1 MGGDKVYTNMSTGLT
16 SLDKVIQ
23 GVIPGDNIIWQ
34 VDSIDD
40 YIPFINPFY
49 NEAIRNKIPVI
60 YFRFAEHKPLLPAGN
75 KAKTYSLNPDD
86 GFESFI
92 SAIFDVIEEF
102 GYGTYYI
109 FDCLSDLVVEWYS
122 DRMMANFFMLA
133 CPYLYDYKTV
143 AYFGILRNVHM
154 PITINA
160 IHNTAQIVFDVYMNK
175 DIFYIHP
182 LKVYK
187 RYSPTMYMLHS
198 MDGEEFSPVTRSSI
212 ISEILTSIP
221 QPWLDYTVQ
230 RLDIWRRSFF
240 EAQELYK
247 RDKDELTGKKA
258 GELFKRLLRMA
269 ITRDAR
275 LLKLAEEY
283 LQLSDLIDI
292 GKRMIGTGLIGGKSV
307 GMLVARAI
315 LNKADARWK
324 DVLEEHDS
332 FFIGS
337 DVFYTYLI
345 RNGCWWMRR
354 KLKSSGSVYDD
365 AEEVSKVILS
375 GTFPDDIKE
384 QFTEMLNYFGQ
395 SPIIVRSSSLLED
408 AYGNSFSG
416 KYESIFC
423 ANQGTPEE
431 RLEHFMAAVRIVYSS
446 TMKKEALAYRTR
458 WGLMDQDEQMALLV
472 MRVSGAKY
480 DKYYLPHIAGVGF
493 SYNPYVWDKD
503 IDPEAG
509 MIRLA
514 FGLGT
519 RAVNRYDDDYIR
531 IVALNEPLKR
541 PEGNFDEVK
550 KYTQKRVDILDL
562 SANLL
567 TSAYFMDL
575 AKVITD
581 LPLEMFTSRDEE
593 LERIARERNMENIF
607 SHVLTFNKLLSDRQ
621 FVNDLR
627 EMLDILKKAYNF
639 HVDIEFTAN
648 FQNDNNY
655 RINLVQCRPF
665 QITGDVRTLKIPEN
679 IDDSNLII
687 RTKGPIVGNSVSVII
702 NRIIYIIPEVYGKLN
717 ISDRYSIARVIGELT
732 HSDKTG
738 TKKEMNIALIGPGR
752 WGTTT
757 PSLGV
762 PVVFSEIDNVSVLCE
777 IAYMHEGLIPDVSLG
792 THFFNDIVEMNMVY
806 FAIYPDRNG
815 YILNSD
821 FFSKAENKLTELHP
835 NAKLWADVIKVI
847 DIEEDRD
854 DYILKLTLNSMEQEG
869 VFYISSSKKI

>member
-1 MGGDKVYTNMSTGLT
+1 MGTERVYTYMSTGLNG
-16 SLDKVIQ
+16 LDRVIQ
-23 GVIPGDNIIWQ
+23 GVVPGDNIIWQ
-34 VDSIDD
+34 VDSIDE

-49 NEAIRNKIPVI
+49 NEAINNKIPVI
-60 YFRFAEHKPLLPAGN
+60 YFRFAGHRALLPSKN
-75 KAKTYSLNPDD
+75 DAKTYTLNPDE

-92 SAIFDVIEEF
+92 STIFDVIEEY
-102 GYGTYYI
+102 GYGAYYI

-143 AYFGILRNVHM
+143 AYFGILRNIHM
-154 PITINA
+154 PMTINA
-160 IHNTAQIVFDVYMNK
+160 IHNTAQIVFDVYRNK
-175 DIFYIHP
+175 EKLYIHP

-187 RYSPTMYMLHS
+187 RHSPTMYMLHS
-198 MDGEEFSPVTRSSI
+198 MEGEEFRPVTRSSI

-247 RDKDELTGKKA
+247 KNRNELKGEKA
-258 GELFKRLLRMA
+258 VELFNRLLRMA
-269 ITRDAR
+269 ITRDSR
-275 LLKLAEEY
+275 LLKLAAKY
-283 LQLSDLIDI
+283 LRLSDLIDI

-307 GMLVARAI
+307 GMIIARAI
-315 LNKADARWK
+315 LKKESNHWLDL
-324 DVLEEHDS
+324 LEEHDS

-354 KLKSSGSVYDD
+354 KLKNSVSVYDD

-384 QFTEMLNYFGQ
+384 QFNEMLNYFGQ

-431 RLEHFMAAVRIVYSS
+431 RLERFMSAVRIVYAS
-446 TMKKEALAYRTR
+446 TMKKEALAYRTH
-458 WGLMDQDEQMALLV
+458 WGLMEQDEQMALLV
-472 MRVSGAKY
+472 QRVSGAKY
-480 DKYYLPHIAGVGF
+480 DNYYLPHIAGVGF

-509 MIRLA
+509 VIRLV

-531 IVALNEPLKR
+531 IVALNAPLKR

-562 SANLL
+562 SANEL
-567 TSAYFMDL
+567 TSGYFMDV
-575 AKVITD
+575 ARVING
-581 LPLEMFTSRDEE
+581 LPLEMFTTRDEE
-593 LERIARERNMENIF
+593 LERLARERNMQNIF
-607 SHVLTFNKLLSDRQ
+607 SHVLTFHGLLSDIE
-621 FVNDLR
+621 FVNDLK
-627 EMLDILKKAYNF
+627 EILHTLRKAYDF

-648 FQNDNNY
+648 FEDDNKY

-665 QITGDVRTLKIPEN
+665 QITGDVRTLKIPDN

-687 RTKGPIVGNSVSVII
+687 KTRGPIVGNSISAVI
-702 NRIIYIIPEVYGKLN
+702 NRVIYVIPEVYGKLS
-717 ISDRYSIARVIGELT
+717 ISDRYSIARLIGELT
-732 HSDKTG
+732 HADKAG
-738 TKKEMNIALIGPGR
+738 PGEKRNIALIGPGR

-762 PVVFSEIDNVSVLCE
+762 PVAFSEINTVSALCE

-806 FAIYPDRNG
+806 FAVYPDREG
-815 YILNSD
+815 YIINND
-821 FFSKAENKLTELHP
+821 FFNNSENKLAELHP
-835 NAKLWADVIKVI
+835 HAKLWADVVKVI
-847 DIEEDRD
+847 DIDGENNV
-854 DYILKLTLNSMEQEG
+854 IKLTLNSMDQQG
-869 VFYISSSKKI
+869 VLYISNLI

>member
-1 MGGDKVYTNMSTGLT
+1 MGMDKVYTNMSTGLT
-16 SLDKVIQ
+16 GLDKVIQ

-34 VDSIDD
+34 VDSIDE

-49 NEAIRNKIPVI
+49 NEAVKNKIPVI
-60 YFRFAEHKPLLPAGN
+60 YFRFAGHQALLPAN
-75 KAKTYSLNPDD
+75 NVARTYTLNPDD

-92 SAIFDVIEEF
+92 STIFDVIEEY

-133 CPYLYDYKTV
+133 CPYLYDNKTV

-160 IHNTAQIVFDVYMNK
+160 IHNTAQIVFDVYRNK
-175 DIFYIHP
+175 DILYIHP

-198 MDGEEFSPVTRSSI
+198 MEGGEFKPVTRSSI

-247 RDKDELTGKKA
+247 KDKDELKGEKA
-258 GELFKRLLRMA
+258 GELFTRLLRMA
-269 ITRDAR
+269 ITRDPR
-275 LLKLAEEY
+275 LLKLAQEY

-307 GMLVARAI
+307 GMLIARAV
-315 LNKADARWK
+315 LKKANIRWQE
-324 DVLEEHDS
+324 VLEEHDS

-354 KLKSSGSVYDD
+354 KLKNSGSVFDD
-365 AEEVSKVILS
+365 AEEVSKIILT
-375 GTFPDDIKE
+375 GTFPDDIKD

-431 RLEHFMAAVRIVYSS
+431 RLERFMSAVRIVYAS
-446 TMKKEALAYRTR
+446 TMKKEALAYRTHY
-458 WGLMDQDEQMALLV
+458 GLMDQDEQMALLV
-472 MRVSGAKY
+472 QRVSGAKY
-480 DKYYLPHIAGVGF
+480 DNFYLPHIAGVGF

-509 MIRLA
+509 MVRLV

-519 RAVNRYDDDYIR
+519 RAVNRNDDDYIR

-541 PEGNFDEVK
+541 PEANFDEVK
-550 KYTQKRVDILDL
+550 KYTQKRVDIMDL
-562 SANLL
+562 SANQL
-567 TSAYFMDL
+567 TSNYFMDL

-581 LPLEMFTSRDEE
+581 LPLEIFTSRDEE
-593 LERIARERNMENIF
+593 LERIARERNMQNIF
-607 SHVLTFNKLLSDRQ
+607 SHVLTFNKLLSDKE
-621 FVNDLR
+621 FVNDIK
-627 EMLDILKKAYNF
+627 EMLEILRKAYNF

-648 FQNDNNY
+648 FQNDGTY
-655 RINLVQCRPF
+655 KINLVQCRPF
-665 QITGDVRTLKIPEN
+665 QITGDMRTLKIPEN
-679 IDDSNLII
+679 INGSDLII
-687 RTKGPIVGNSVSVII
+687 RTRGPIVGNSISTII
-702 NRIIYIIPEVYGKLN
+702 NRVIYVIPEVYGKLN
-717 ISDRYSIARVIGELT
+717 ISDRYSIARLIGELT

-738 TKKEMNIALIGPGR
+738 ARKKINIALIGPGR

-762 PVVFSEIDNVSVLCE
+762 PVSFSEINTVSVLCE

-792 THFFNDIVEMNMVY
+792 THFFNDLVEMNMIY
-806 FAIYPDRNG
+806 FAVYPDKKG
-815 YILNSD
+815 YILNSG
-821 FFSKAENKLTELHP
+821 FFDNAENKLAELHP
-835 NAKLWADVIKVI
+835 NAKLWANVIKVI
-847 DIEEDRD
+847 DISEEENESV
-854 DYILKLTLNSMEQEG
+854 LKLTLNSMEQEG
-869 VFYISSSKKI
+869 VLYISSRKKS

>member
-1 MGGDKVYTNMSTGLT
+1 MSTGLT
-16 SLDKVIQ
+16 GLDRVIQ
-23 GVIPGDNIIWQ
+23 GVVPGDNIIWQ
-34 VDSIDD
+34 VDSIEE

-49 NEAIRNKIPVI
+49 NEAVKNNIPVI
-60 YFRFAEHKPLLPAGN
+60 YFRFAEHQFLLPVDN
-75 KAKTYSLNPDD
+75 VAKTYTLIPDD
-86 GFESFI
+86 GFELFI
-92 SAIFDVIEEF
+92 STIFDVIEEY

-133 CPYLYDYKTV
+133 CPYLYAYKTV

-160 IHNTAQIVFDVYMNK
+160 IHNTAQIVFDVYRNK
-175 DIFYIHP
+175 DILYIHP

-198 MDGEEFSPVTRSSI
+198 MEGEEFKPVTRSSI

-247 RDKDELTGKKA
+247 RNKDELKGEKE
-258 GELFKRLLRMA
+258 GELFTRLLRMA
-269 ITRDAR
+269 ITRDQR

-307 GMLVARAI
+307 GMLIARAV
-315 LNKADARWK
+315 LRKADTRWQE
-324 DVLEEHDS
+324 VLEEHDS

-354 KLKSSGSVYDD
+354 KLKNSDSVFDD
-365 AEEVSKVILS
+365 AEEVSKKILS
-375 GTFPDDIKE
+375 GTFPDDIKD

-431 RLEHFMAAVRIVYSS
+431 RLERFMSAVRIVYAS
-446 TMKKEALAYRTR
+446 TMKKEALAYRTHY
-458 WGLMDQDEQMALLV
+458 GLMDQDEQMALLV
-472 MRVSGAKY
+472 QRVSGAKY
-480 DKYYLPHIAGVGF
+480 DNFYLPHIAGVGF

-509 MIRLA
+509 MIRLV

-519 RAVNRYDDDYIR
+519 RAVNRNDDDYIR

-541 PEGNFDEVK
+541 PEANFDEVK

-562 SANLL
+562 LANQL
-567 TSAYFMDL
+567 TSNYFMDL

-581 LPLEMFTSRDEE
+581 MPLEIFTSRDEE
-593 LERIARERNMENIF
+593 LESIAREKNMQNIF
-607 SHVLTFNKLLSDRQ
+607 SHVLTFNKLLSDKN
-621 FVNDLR
+621 FVNDLKKIL
-627 EMLDILKKAYNF
+627 ETLKKAYNF

-648 FQNDNNY
+648 FQNDNTY
-655 RINLVQCRPF
+655 KINIVQCRPF

-679 IDDSNLII
+679 IDDSDLII
-687 RTKGPIVGNSVSVII
+687 RTKGPIVGNSISATIDRVI
-702 NRIIYIIPEVYGKLN
+702 YVIPEVYGKLN
-717 ISDRYSIARVIGELT
+717 MSDRYSIARLIGELT
-732 HSDKTG
+732 HSVETG
-738 TKKEMNIALIGPGR
+738 SRKETNIALIGPGR

-762 PVVFSEIDNVSVLCE
+762 PVSFSEINTVSVLCE

-792 THFFNDIVEMNMVY
+792 THFFNDLVEMNMIY
-806 FAIYPDRNG
+806 FAIYPDKKG
-815 YILNSD
+815 YILNND
-821 FFSKAENKLTELHP
+821 FFNNAENKLAELHP
-835 NAKLWADVIKVI
+835 NAKLWANVIKVI
-847 DIEEDRD
+847 DID
-854 DYILKLTLNSMEQEG
+854 DAPGDSVLKLTLNSMEQEG
-869 VFYISSSKKI
+869 VFYISRKKKS